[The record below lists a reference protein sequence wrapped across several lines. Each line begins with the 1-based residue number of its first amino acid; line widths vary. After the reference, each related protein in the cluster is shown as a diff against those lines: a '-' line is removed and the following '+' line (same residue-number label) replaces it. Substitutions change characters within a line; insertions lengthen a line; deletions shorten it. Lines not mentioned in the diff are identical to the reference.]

1 MELIQEILGGCLFYW
16 LIYIVYFLCFLIVMI
31 VVLFILFYSMQWGK
45 EIFNKW
51 FLFMFV
57 LFFQDVFIMQ
67 FLKIFFVVFVIL
79 LILKKLFSDF
89 IEGLFVGRKIS
100 IVDFKLIVFDR
111 EEVIKRLFFMFKF
124 LDEILV
130 EKVRKYKL
138 NELKVF
144 RILRENILY
153 LLFLLLLLVISY
165 FMRDLDVFIQSR
177 YLRYVFGEQV
187 WCINVKLLVRIR
199 MMKKGFKKVVYNEI
213 VCLCLV

>member
-1 MELIQEILGGCLFYW
+1 M
-16 LIYIVYFLCFLIVMI
+16 
-31 VVLFILFYSMQWGK
+31 
-45 EIFNKW
+45 
-51 FLFMFV
+51 
-57 LFFQDVFIMQ
+57 
-67 FLKIFFVVFVIL
+67 
-79 LILKKLFSDF
+79 
-89 IEGLFVGRKIS
+89 GRKIS

-165 FMRDLDVFIQSR
+165 FMRDLDVFI
-177 YLRYVFGEQV
+177 
-187 WCINVKLLVRIR
+187 
-199 MMKKGFKKVVYNEI
+199 
-213 VCLCLV
+213 